1 MLTGL
6 SWLALEVKYLEPARE
21 FYGDVLELSVR
32 EEGDDELAFAAGET
46 DLVVRRPDGVPRGGL
61 HTHFAFSIPAA
72 EYDEWWDAL
81 EDEYALEEFSFGSA
95 RSLYLYDPDGNC
107 VELGQTDVE
116 GPGID
121 GIFEVVLEVESLEV
135 AEDFYARLGFETIDR
150 GEGRTRVRMRGP
162 VDLELWEPQLG
173 LADARG
179 GVHVDLGFVTSDPV
193 TAGEAVAEEA
203 CAVEYES
210 DRVVVRDPD
219 GHHLILTGK
228 SSSEFLSVRG
238 GCCRPRYPAASR

>member
-6 SWLALEVKYLEPARE
+6 SWLALEAKYLEDARE

-32 EEGDDELAFAAGET
+32 EKREGELAFEAGET
-46 DLVVRRPDGVPRGGL
+46 DLVVRRPDGIPRGGL
-61 HTHFAFSIPAA
+61 HTHFAFSIPAG
-72 EYDEWWDAL
+72 EYEEWWDAL
-81 EDEYALEEFSFGSA
+81 EDDYDLKEFSFGSV

-107 VELGQTDVE
+107 VELGQSDVE

-135 AEDFYARLGFETIDR
+135 AEHFYAQLGFSTIDR

-179 GVHVDLGFVTSDPV
+179 GVHVDLGFETADPAA
-193 TAGEAVAEEA
+193 AGEAVAEKA
-203 CAVEYES
+203 RSVEYDG

-219 GHHLILTGK
+219 GHHLT
-228 SSSEFLSVRG
+228 FLA
-238 GCCRPRYPAASR
+238 P